1 MRKLKN
7 LMDFQQLKKVIEKRR
22 EPSALS
28 VTVCCGTGCTAS
40 GARDVF
46 TKFQEEIK
54 AKKIEA
60 TVTSKATGCHGFCER
75 GPLVVIFPDRI
86 FYQRVST
93 QDVPE
98 IVEKTLM
105 EQKVIDRLLY
115 VDPLTGEKITY
126 EPDVQFYKKQE
137 RIIFGTNG
145 MIDPTNIDDYIGV
158 GGYEAL
164 TKVLSQNSSGK
175 VIDEIKKSGLRGR
188 GGAGF
193 PTGRKWEIT
202 RSQSVTPKYII
213 CNADEGDPGA
223 FQDRSLCEG
232 NPHSILEGMIIGA
245 YAIGANEGYI
255 YVRAEYPLACK
266 HLEIAIRQAEEYGF
280 LGGNTLGSDFSFKI
294 HIKRG
299 AGAFVCGEESA
310 LIASIEGRPGEPIPR
325 PPYPAEKGLWGKP
338 TNINN
343 VKTWASVPYIIN
355 RGAEWFS
362 SIGTEKSKGT
372 MIFSLVGKVNNTGLV
387 EVPMGMTLR
396 DMVYEIG
403 GGIPGGKRLKAIQ
416 TGGPSGGCIPWEL
429 TTIPVDYEELS
440 KVGSMMGS
448 GGCVV
453 MDEDNCMVDI
463 AKYFLSF
470 TMAESCGKCTP
481 CREGNARLLDILTKI
496 SEGEGDEAD
505 LELLEELAET
515 IIDGSLCALGKT
527 APNPVLTTLKYFKDE
542 YLAHIKYKRCPA
554 SVCKAITP
562 APCQSACLI
571 EQSAPAYIAYVAQ
584 GKLEEAFDV
593 ITKENPLPAI
603 CGRVCPHPCEP
614 KCKLR
619 ETTDPI
625 AIMALKRFVTD
636 YVFEKELVLA
646 EPKEPVHKE
655 KVAVVG
661 GGPAGLS
668 CAYFLANY
676 GYKVTI
682 FEALPFAGGMLKVG
696 IPEFRLPRKVIDKN
710 IEFIKNY
717 GVEIKLNAPINDP
730 EKLLENGHNAV
741 FVATGAYSERKLGV
755 EGENLKG
762 IYYGIDFLKKVNSG
776 EKVEIGEKVAV
787 IGGGNSA
794 VDAARTVLRLGAKEV
809 TIVYRRSRAEMP
821 AFEEEIIAAEEEG
834 VNILYLTTPTKMLG
848 EEKVTAMQCIKMEL
862 GTPDDSGRRRPIPIE
877 GSEFMIEVD
886 TVIPTIGQSP
896 DLSFLP
902 EDTKLKKTRWNT
914 LVVDEET
921 LQTPV
926 QGIFAGGDVVSG
938 PSTVLEA
945 IATARKAAKFIHKYL
960 RGEPIIPKYE
970 ILKPSVYVEP
980 LELSEAEVEEL
991 MEARRPKMPCLS
1003 VTQRKNNFREAE
1015 LGFTKEMSMKEAMRC
1030 LRCDL
1035 ESKKKMEK
1043 AQVLKEE
1050 R

>member
-1 MRKLKN
+1 MRKLKKIQ
-7 LMDFQQLKKVIEKRR
+7 DFQQLKEVIEKRR

-28 VTVCCGTGCTAS
+28 VTVCCGTGCVAS
-40 GARDVF
+40 GAKDVF
-46 TKFQEEIK
+46 AKFQEEIK
-54 AKKIEA
+54 AKKIGA
-60 TVTSKATGCHGFCER
+60 KINSKATGCHGFCER
-75 GPLVVIFPDRI
+75 GPLVVIFPKRI

-93 QDVPE
+93 EDVPE
-98 IVEKTLM
+98 IVEKTLV

-115 VDPLTGEKITY
+115 IDPSTEKKITY
-126 EPDVQFYKKQE
+126 EPDVPFYKKQE

-145 MIDPTNIDDYIGV
+145 MIDPTNIDDYIVV
-158 GGYEAL
+158 GGYDAL
-164 TKVLSQNSSGK
+164 AKVLSQYLPEK

-193 PTGRKWEIT
+193 PTGKKWEIT
-202 RSQSVTPKYII
+202 RAQPVESKYII

-245 YAIGANEGYI
+245 YAIGADEGYI

-266 HLEIAIRQAEEYGF
+266 HLEIAIEQAEKYGF
-280 LGGNTLGSDFSFKI
+280 LGENILGTDFSFKI
-294 HIKRG
+294 RIKKG

-325 PPYPAEKGLWGKP
+325 PPYPAEKGLWAKP

-343 VKTWASVPYIIN
+343 VKTWASVPHIISK
-355 RGAEWFS
+355 GAEWFS

-416 TGGPSGGCIPWEL
+416 TGGPSGGCIPWEH
-429 TTIPVDYEELS
+429 TTIPVDYEELT

-496 SEGEGDEAD
+496 SEGRGEKRD

-515 IIDGSLCALGKT
+515 IIDGSLCALGRT

-554 SVCKAITP
+554 GVCKAITP

-571 EQSAPAYIAYVAQ
+571 EQSAPAYIAYITR
-584 GKLEEAFDV
+584 GEIKEAFDV
-593 ITKENPLPAI
+593 ITKENPLPAV
-603 CGRVCPHPCEP
+603 CGRVCPHPCEK

-619 ETTDPI
+619 DTTDSI
-625 AIMALKRFVTD
+625 AIMALKRYVTD
-636 YVFEKELVLA
+636 QIFEKDLILA
-646 EPKEPVHKE
+646 EPKKPVYEE
-655 KVAVVG
+655 KVAVIG
-661 GGPAGLS
+661 SGPAGLS
-668 CAYFLANY
+668 CAYFLTNY

-710 IEFIKNY
+710 IDFIK
-717 GVEIKLNAPINDP
+717 GHGTEIELNTPINNP
-730 EKLLENGHNAV
+730 EKLLEKGYQAV
-741 FVATGAYSERKLGV
+741 FIATGAWSERKLGI
-755 EGENLKG
+755 EGEDLKG
-762 IYYGIDFLKKVNSG
+762 VYYGIDFLKKINTG
-776 EKVEIGEKVAV
+776 EKVSLGEKVAV

-794 VDAARTVLRLGAKEV
+794 VDAARSALRSGAKEV

-834 VNILYLTTPTKMLG
+834 VEILYLTTPAKILG
-848 EEKVTAMQCIKMEL
+848 EKKVRAMKCIKMEL
-862 GTPDDSGRRRPIPIE
+862 GAPDESGRRRPIPIE

-896 DLSFLP
+896 DLTFLP
-902 EDTKLKKTRWNT
+902 IESKLKKTRWNT

-926 QGIFAGGDVVSG
+926 PGIFAGGDVVSG
-938 PSTVLEA
+938 PATVLDA
-945 IATARKAAKFIHKYL
+945 IATAKRAAQFIHKYL
-960 RGEPIIPKYE
+960 RGEPMVQEYE
-970 ILKPSVYVEP
+970 VLRPLVYVEP
-980 LELSEAEVEEL
+980 LELSEEEVEEL
-991 MEARRPKMPCLS
+991 LEARRPRMPSLS
-1003 VTQRKNNFREAE
+1003 AVERKDNFREVE
-1015 LGFTKEMSMKEAMRC
+1015 IGLTKDTSMKEARRC

-1035 ESKKKMEK
+1035 ESKKEIEK
-1043 AQVLKEE
+1043 AHIPKKEE
-1050 R
+1050 